1 MRQIALLGS
10 TGSIGRQAIQ
20 VCDAD
25 PGLQICG
32 LAAGSDVDGVVR
44 EAERLGVR
52 TIALADEQAAAA
64 ARGRFR
70 GRVLAGAGGVA
81 QLGAE
86 SGADL
91 VLNAVVGVAGLD
103 ATLAALEAGLDVA
116 LANKESLVAGGPL
129 VLAARDGSG
138 AQLLPVDS
146 EHSALWQLVR
156 GEREQAIESLVL
168 TASGGPFRGR
178 RREELAGVTV
188 EGALAHPTWRM
199 GAKIS
204 IDSATL
210 MNKGL
215 EVLEAHV
222 LFGVPLERV
231 EVAVHPQSI
240 VHALVR
246 LRDGALLAHLGLP
259 DMRVLIS
266 YALTYPQR
274 AALGAA
280 RLELAPPLALTFEPP
295 DLESFRCLALAR
307 SAGEAGG
314 TAPAVLNAAN
324 EEAVAAFL
332 SGRCRFLDIAALVE
346 RALEALPAEPL

>member
-86 SGADL
+86 SGADV
-91 VLNAVVGVAGLD
+91 VLNAVVGAAGLT
-103 ATLAALEAGLDVA
+103 ATLAALEAGIDVA

-129 VLAARDGSG
+129 VRAALARTSAR
-138 AQLLPVDS
+138 LLPVDS
-146 EHSALWQLVR
+146 EHSALHQLLA
-156 GEREQAIESLVL
+156 GEDAASVEALVV
-168 TASGGPFRGR
+168 TASGGPFRGATAA
-178 RREELAGVTV
+178 ELADVTP
-188 EGALAHPTWRM
+188 EQALRHPTWAM
-199 GAKIS
+199 GARIT

-215 EVLEAHV
+215 EVIEAHW
-222 LFGVPLERV
+222 LFDVPYERI
-231 EVAVHPQSI
+231 EVV
-240 VHALVR
+240 V
-246 LRDGALLAHLGLP
+246 
-259 DMRVLIS
+259 
-266 YALTYPQR
+266 
-274 AALGAA
+274 
-280 RLELAPPLALTFEPP
+280 
-295 DLESFRCLALAR
+295 
-307 SAGEAGG
+307 
-314 TAPAVLNAAN
+314 
-324 EEAVAAFL
+324 
-332 SGRCRFLDIAALVE
+332 
-346 RALEALPAEPL
+346 